1 MMDDYR
7 VFDSLM
13 ASNTS
18 FALFRMPEAT
28 QPTLVM
34 QHNGGHECLHSFAEL
49 NGQTGYVFAPFAIT
63 PATPLLLL
71 RPDVVVQGE
80 APAIAHAQA
89 QASLIASQPQGT
101 APSPVHCP
109 AVTANSFAHYEQAF
123 GTFLQA
129 LHSGQYQKLVLS
141 REATHPRPAAFSPGL
156 FFQKAC
162 KAYPTAFV
170 MLVFTPTSGAWLAST
185 PEMLLV
191 KQGPQ
196 WETVALAG
204 TIAME
209 SSTTPLQ
216 WDEKNIHEQAL
227 VAQYMR
233 QRLAAYAH
241 TIQENEPCTVIAGAL
256 AHLKTAFRFSL
267 PPQSRL
273 GDLLAALHP
282 TPAVCG
288 MPKEDA
294 YQFILQHEQYQRL
307 YYSGFSGWLNPK
319 GRTGLYVTLRCMRI
333 MAEEISLFAGGGLLA
348 ASQLHAE
355 WQETEAKLNTLLSL
369 LHTQ

>member
-1 MMDDYR
+1 
-7 VFDSLM
+7 
-13 ASNTS
+13 
-18 FALFRMPEAT
+18 
-28 QPTLVM
+28 
-34 QHNGGHECLHSFAEL
+34 
-49 NGQTGYVFAPFAIT
+49 
-63 PATPLLLL
+63 
-71 RPDVVVQGE
+71 
-80 APAIAHAQA
+80 
-89 QASLIASQPQGT
+89 
-101 APSPVHCP
+101 
-109 AVTANSFAHYEQAF
+109 
-123 GTFLQA
+123 
-129 LHSGQYQKLVLS
+129 
-141 REATHPRPAAFSPGL
+141 
-156 FFQKAC
+156 
-162 KAYPTAFV
+162 

-209 SSTTPLQ
+209 NSTTPLQ

>member
-1 MMDDYR
+1 MRHDYR
-7 VFDSLM
+7 VFDRLM

-18 FALFRMPEAT
+18 FALFRMPKA
-28 QPTLVM
+28 QHPTLVM

-49 NGQTGYVFAPFAIT
+49 NGQTGYVLAPFAIT
-63 PATPLLLL
+63 PATPLVLL

-80 APAIAHAQA
+80 APAIAQA
-89 QASLIASQPQGT
+89 QANLIAKQPLHS
-101 APSPVHCP
+101 SPCPEPCP
-109 AVTANSFAHYEQAF
+109 AVTANSFSHYEQAF
-123 GTFLQA
+123 DIFLQA

-141 REATHPRPAAFSPGL
+141 RATTHPCPAAFSPGL

-162 KAYPTAFV
+162 TAYPTAFV
-170 MLVFTPTSGAWLAST
+170 MLVYTPSSGAWLAST

-209 SSTTPLQ
+209 NSAAPLH
-216 WDEKNIHEQAL
+216 WDEKNKHEQAL

-241 TIQENEPCTVIAGAL
+241 TIEESEPCTAIAGAL

-267 PPQSRL
+267 PPHSPL
-273 GDLLAALHP
+273 GDLLASLHP

-288 MPKEDA
+288 MPKEEA
-294 YQFILQHEQYQRL
+294 YQFILQHEQYQRQ
-307 YYSGFSGWLNPK
+307 YYSGFSGWLNPN
-319 GRTGLYVTLRCMRI
+319 GHTGLYVTLRCMRI
-333 MAEEISLFAGGGLLA
+333 MPEEIALFAGGGLLA
-348 ASQLHAE
+348 ASQLQAE
-355 WQETEAKLNTLLSL
+355 WQETEAKLGTLLSL